1 MFKAVLI
8 YCIKNGIPLCGRK
21 IVSAADFLFMTDVDI
36 LGEAGRNPDSTV
48 RELIGNLI
56 NRNLYKRAL
65 IISMNT
71 FERPDSETGSEEEA
85 KLNLVHKLAFSTKDI
100 QGTEKYRRLAEL
112 IWEVAGKPG
121 RSEEVWLDFP
131 SKPKLEDLS
140 KTFINIGKQNDPE
153 FKLLGEFIPMEQWAK
168 QYVLNKWRGHV
179 FCRPEHVEKISKAAL
194 SVLAS
199 KFQVKFNPYARTLC
213 NLQKV

>member
-1 MFKAVLI
+1 MRRLVMARSGVNSLEQIVACRMNLTSSLYHHHKVRACDCMFKAVLI

-112 IWEVAGKPG
+112 IWEVAGKTRKKRG
-121 RSEEVWLDFP
+121 GLARFSI
-131 SKPKLEDLS
+131 K
-140 KTFINIGKQNDPE
+140 
-153 FKLLGEFIPMEQWAK
+153 AK
-168 QYVLNKWRGHV
+168 
-179 FCRPEHVEKISKAAL
+179 A
-194 SVLAS
+194 
-199 KFQVKFNPYARTLC
+199 
-213 NLQKV
+213 